1 MTATIIQF
9 KKRQAMKK
17 KRITNEY
24 LLELMMKHSKLIESR
39 RKRGFSAEAIA
50 KAVLEAEQKK

>member
-1 MTATIIQF
+1 
-9 KKRQAMKK
+9 MKK

-24 LLELMMKHSKLIESR
+24 LIELMMKHSRLIESR

-50 KAVLEAEQKK
+50 KEILSREQKK